1 MGYSVGPAPEHRP
14 GGSLQPL
21 RGGPASGAQLVFMAE
36 QGGLVASVT
45 AERATCHSLG
55 VVLTWAG
62 RPLLRAC
69 CPVGCQGGIL
79 GSWVGTPRGQQLRLL
94 KSSPRGH
101 SPLLSQGTHL
111 LCCFS
116 CCVWMIITQKLSD
129 VCALCQ
135 SQRTST
141 LQFRN
146 SLSNTQLIEGKVLTF
161 IFLLCF
167 SNQYISDPLPWTP
180 LSEYNA
186 I

>member
-1 MGYSVGPAPEHRP
+1 
-14 GGSLQPL
+14 
-21 RGGPASGAQLVFMAE
+21 MAE
-36 QGGLVASVT
+36 QGGLSASVA
-45 AERATCHSLG
+45 AERARCHSLG
-55 VVLTWAG
+55 VVLTWAE

-69 CPVGCQGGIL
+69 CPCGL
-79 GSWVGTPRGQQLRLL
+79 SWVGTPRGQQLRLL
-94 KSSPRGH
+94 QSSPRGH
-101 SPLLSQGTHL
+101 SPLLSQGTYL

-116 CCVWMIITQKLSD
+116 CCVWMILTQKLSD

-135 SQRTST
+135 SQRTSA

-186 I
+186 T